1 METVHVSALRRI
13 GSPLG
18 GAVHRALA
26 LALLIVLAAAAW
38 RMLPASGSDEAG
50 AATQPMAAHQEPTGG
65 ERTAEAPPLPAPAL
79 RVVDENPSVPAVET
93 KPPPTPE
100 PPSNETA
107 QTSFPPTIARYN
119 SPARAFVS
127 EFDAPQPEPAP
138 LSPSAPPAAPE
149 DTGAVT
155 ADRAI
160 PSDAAPERDL
170 VDLNSASLAQLNDL
184 RGVGPIGRAIIR
196 GRPYATSEDLVQ
208 KRVLRRSTYERM
220 KDQVTVR

>member
-50 AATQPMAAHQEPTGG
+50 AATQTMAAHQEPTGG
-65 ERTAEAPPLPAPAL
+65 ERMAEAPPLPAPAL

-127 EFDAPQPEPAP
+127 ELDAPQPEPAP
-138 LSPSAPPAAPE
+138 LRPHAPAPAAE
-149 DTGAVT
+149 ETGAVSADPGIAADA
-155 ADRAI
+155 ADR
-160 PSDAAPERDL
+160 ER
-170 VDLNSASLAQLNDL
+170 VDLNKATLDQLNDL
-184 RGVGPIGRAIIR
+184 RGAGRIGRAIIR
-196 GRPYATSEDLVQ
+196 GRPYASSEDLVE
-208 KRVLRRSTYERM
+208 KRVLRRSTYERV
-220 KDQVTVR
+220 KDQITVR